1 MTSEDDAGLTPKN
14 ERGGRV
20 GKKSLRLT
28 CSLRKSRKP
37 YVSQKWACLSVLAML
52 VMDQDQSREGG
63 LGVNTT
69 EDS

>member
-1 MTSEDDAGLTPKN
+1 MTSEGDAGLTPKN
-14 ERGGRV
+14 EGGGRV

-28 CSLRKSRKP
+28 CSLRKARKP
-37 YVSQKWACLSVLAML
+37 YVSQKWACLSVPARL
-52 VMDQDQSREGG
+52 VKDWDRSWEGG